1 MTYYSNVNLDLLA
14 RVPINAQRI
23 LEVGCGAGRFAQ
35 AFLNRNPAAKYVGVE
50 LFEDAAQQAAEFL
63 PHIVIGDIESKQI
76 LAELDRIQGREL
88 FEVLIFGD
96 VLEHLHNPQQVLEKL
111 RSRMAAGGLCVAC
124 IPNVAHW
131 SVLQQ
136 QLRGR
141 WDYIDSGLLDRSHL
155 RFFTLET
162 AVELFQRAGW
172 TVLDAKARVLWP
184 EKTAAALKTFA
195 SLAGQLGIAPE
206 KLRRDLSAFQ
216 WIIRA
221 VNGATPAVMSIGALG
236 LKKIAGVTEA
246 RVDHPMAALST
257 LPAVKAVWGA
267 GQVVVPPDWSPGVLV
282 LHRQFMSDAQFNA
295 QIEQKIAQHW
305 VIVADMD
312 DDPHHWKESIESD
325 FYAYRAVHAVTVSTE
340 PLAEMIRQWNPN
352 VRIFHNAIFEL
363 PQVSSETPKQGERLR
378 IFFGALNREN
388 DWSDVLDGIV
398 AAVDKIE
405 DTVQFVVVH
414 DKAFFDALPDG
425 ISKEFHPTLPYDHYM
440 AVLTTCDVALLPL
453 SDNPFNRSKSDLK
466 FIECCAAG
474 VVPICSP
481 VVYAE
486 RSVHHKIGLFATT
499 SDEWRQALTDVLR
512 RPEEIFRRR
521 ALGLDYVRRERMH
534 CHQLADREEYYR
546 GLLAR
551 HDSLEAERQVRLKSI
566 MKIRH
571 ELDKPTPF

>member
-1 MTYYSNVNLDLLA
+1 MTYYSNVNLDLLSCI
-14 RVPINAQRI
+14 PINAKCI
-23 LEVGCGAGRFAQ
+23 LEVGCGTGHFAR
-35 AFLNRNPAAKYVGVE
+35 AFLKRNPVAQYVGVE
-50 LFEDAAQQAAEFL
+50 LFKDAAREAAGFL
-63 PHIVIGDIESKQI
+63 SHVVIGDIENEQI
-76 LAELDRIQGREL
+76 LAELDEIRGKEL
-88 FEVLIFGD
+88 FEILIFGD
-96 VLEHLHNPQQVLEKL
+96 VLEHLHSPRKVLEKL
-111 RSRMAAGGLCVAC
+111 RSRIMPSGLCVAC

-141 WDYIDSGLLDRSHL
+141 WDYVDSGLLDRTHL

-162 AVELFQRAGW
+162 AVELFQKAGW
-172 TVLDAKARVLWP
+172 TVLDAKARILWP
-184 EKTAAALKTFA
+184 EKTASALNTFA
-195 SLAGQLGIAPE
+195 PLADKLGIAPE

-221 VNGATPAVMSIGALG
+221 VNGTTPTVISIGALG
-236 LKKIAGVTEA
+236 LNKIAGVTEV
-246 RVDHPMAALST
+246 RVDHPMTALST
-257 LPAVKAVWGA
+257 LPTVKAVWGA
-267 GQVVVPPDWSPGVLV
+267 GRVTLPPDWSPGVLV
-282 LHRQFMSDAQFNA
+282 LHRQFMNDAQFNV
-295 QIEQKIAQHW
+295 QIEHKIAQRW
-305 VIVADMD
+305 VIVADID
-312 DDPHHWKESIESD
+312 DDPHHWKESIETD
-325 FYAYRAVHAVTVSTE
+325 FYAYKAVHAVTVSTE

-352 VRIFHNAIFEL
+352 VQIFHNAIFEL
-363 PQVSSETPKQGERLR
+363 PPVSSETPKQGERLR

-486 RSVHHKIGLFATT
+486 RSVHHKIGSFATT
-499 SDEWRQALTDVLR
+499 SDEWQQALTDVLR
-512 RPEEIFRRR
+512 RPEEISRRR
-521 ALGLDYVRRERMH
+521 ALGLAYVKRERMH
-534 CHQLADREEYYR
+534 CHQLAAREEYYQR
-546 GLLAR
+546 LLMQR
-551 HDSLEAERQVRLKSI
+551 DSLETERQARLKMYKLNSS
-566 MKIRH
+566 R
-571 ELDKPTPF
+571 T